1 MITGRERFR
10 NPVLLAMED
19 QKFVSLLD
27 NHAESSGGLD
37 GTHFAEPGEDA
48 HDSNVPRLFIFL
60 KGRVSA
66 VGRQQVRVNGRRC
79 C

>member
-1 MITGRERFR
+1 
-10 NPVLLAMED
+10 MED

-48 HDSNVPRLFIFL
+48 HDYEVPA
-60 KGRVSA
+60 S
-66 VGRQQVRVNGRRC
+66 
-79 C
+79 